1 MEEKIQRLIEWA
13 KGKKVGPLSLELWP
27 TNRCNLRC
35 IMCGTW
41 ANRRRA
47 EEKGIIY
54 NPEKEKERELPDE
67 VWLKITEEAIQ
78 LGAKEFLITGG
89 GEPLVRKE
97 TTLKLMEKIKQYDT
111 FGTLNTNGTLFS
123 PTDIK
128 KVISFGWDMIIFSV
142 DAPNAKIQDFIK
154 NVPGTFNRVKKI
166 LLEFKKQKRKRK
178 TDKPKIVFNTVVL
191 NKNFE
196 YLPKLVKFASSVD
209 CESITFIPLIVF
221 DKFVEKY
228 KLSSKQNS
236 KLRKVLK
243 EVDILSKKFGIHTN
257 ACDILNFQQDE
268 RIDEI
273 IKKEISSFPPSL
285 TSAACYE
292 PFLHLLI
299 TPEGEAT
306 ACCMLAGKGTKVDWS
321 KTKLK
326 EVWFGEWFD
335 KLRQQFIKKE
345 LSTECGNCVFSQ
357 FRRNEEIRQKLQFYF
372 KQHTL

>member
-13 KGKKVGPLSLELWP
+13 KGKKVGPLSIELWP

-41 ANRRRA
+41 ASRRKA

-123 PTDIK
+123 STDIK

-154 NVPGTFNRVKKI
+154 NVPGTFNRVKKV
-166 LLEFKKQKRKRK
+166 LLEFKKQKRKIK

-196 YLPKLVKFASSVD
+196 FLPKLVKFASSVD
-209 CESITFIPLIVF
+209 CESITFIPLIIF

-228 KLSSKQNS
+228 RLSSRQNS
-236 KLRKVLK
+236 KLGKVLK
-243 EVDILSKKFGIHTN
+243 EVGTLSKKFGIHTN
-257 ACDILNFQQDE
+257 AYDILNFRQDE

-273 IKKEISSFPPSL
+273 VKKEISSLPPSL

-306 ACCMLAGKGTKVDWS
+306 ACCMLAGKGIKVDWL

-326 EVWFGEWFD
+326 EVWFDEWFN

-345 LSTECGNCVFSQ
+345 LPIECGNCVFSQ

-372 KQHTL
+372 KQHL